1 MIDEG
6 RSLRRTSEEN
16 GKTEQPSQR
25 SDTLL
30 PNPCGV
36 GEIVFSSIHP
46 GNRARPSRPIKERNR
61 PMNITPE
68 LRSVFQRVIS
78 EYGNPSQ
85 FAKSIGVAHSTVL
98 FWLNGKSPT
107 ISGRIW
113 IGKVRPALLPFLSRE
128 EQILFAPDTMIHRN
142 LSASAN
148 APGTGNSRKPAPLFS
163 AQQLLDFDPVFES
176 IDSFIRRTAK
186 IGSCPFT
193 IPTSPVRF
201 ALNWPAAEPLP
212 FALNALVD
220 GSARPLSGEIAAA
233 VVQESDRIVIGSFSR
248 NGDHAEII
256 PILENHPEAIRW
268 NTRNEPNFLRW
279 IFPVLEFDRVLK

>member
-1 MIDEG
+1 
-6 RSLRRTSEEN
+6 
-16 GKTEQPSQR
+16 
-25 SDTLL
+25 
-30 PNPCGV
+30 
-36 GEIVFSSIHP
+36 
-46 GNRARPSRPIKERNR
+46 
-61 PMNITPE
+61 MNITPE

-176 IDSFIRRTAK
+176 IDSFTP
-186 IGSCPFT
+186 S
-193 IPTSPVRF
+193 
-201 ALNWPAAEPLP
+201 
-212 FALNALVD
+212 
-220 GSARPLSGEIAAA
+220 
-233 VVQESDRIVIGSFSR
+233 
-248 NGDHAEII
+248 
-256 PILENHPEAIRW
+256 
-268 NTRNEPNFLRW
+268 
-279 IFPVLEFDRVLK
+279 